1 MDSNAQQTYSL
12 KKFLHFSK
20 APRTSGSGYTMNL
33 RPATNADS
41 EQIKNVVF
49 SVLKEYGLEPDSSST
64 DKDLDSIEESYFANN
79 GFFGVVE
86 AEGSIVASVGLH
98 KVTPTTCEL
107 RKMYSLPSQ
116 RGKGL
121 GKSLIEFALSKAK
134 ELGYNRVI
142 LETASPLKEAIGLYK
157 KYGFKEYKPEHLA
170 PRCDQAF
177 ELYL

>member
-1 MDSNAQQTYSL
+1 
-12 KKFLHFSK
+12 
-20 APRTSGSGYTMNL
+20 MNL

-41 EQIKNVVF
+41 EQIKSVVF
-49 SVLKEYGLEPDSSST
+49 SVLEEYGLKPDLSST

-86 AEGSIVASVGLH
+86 EGGSIVATVGLH
-98 KVTPTTCEL
+98 KVDDVTCEL

-121 GKSLIEFALSKAK
+121 GKAMIEFALSKAK
-134 ELGYNRVI
+134 EFGYKRVV

-157 KYGFKEYKPEHLA
+157 KYGFTEYHSDHLA
-170 PRCDQAF
+170 CRCDQAF
-177 ELYL
+177 EIYL